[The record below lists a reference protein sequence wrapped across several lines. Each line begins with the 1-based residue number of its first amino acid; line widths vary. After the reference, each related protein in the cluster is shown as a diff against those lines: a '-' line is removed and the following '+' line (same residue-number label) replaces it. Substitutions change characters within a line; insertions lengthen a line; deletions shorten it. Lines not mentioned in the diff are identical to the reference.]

1 MLLNRAIFHSN
12 QYSAEATCEHC
23 FGVIRHESG
32 CITRNSLVYYAYETV
47 LDAEKLTLEDRSILH
62 ALGARWISNP
72 CAGPCAAL

>member
-1 MLLNRAIFHSN
+1 MLLNGVIFHSN

-23 FGVIRHESG
+23 SGVIRHESW
-32 CITRNSLVYYAYETV
+32 CITQLAVYYAYETI

-62 ALGARWISNP
+62 ALGVRWISNP